1 MSNLGGYQLLT
12 TAAKKVGGPR
22 NLVLLIAGTS
32 VLVYKCGEIVVSKVT
47 TEVIKMKYAKKR
59 LGNEISGEVYIV
71 KSFGISDEGLQFKVN
86 EQFKVLET
94 DGDAVLI
101 EKIGDMNNPY
111 FISGDFLKEISDYT
125 N

>member
-12 TAAKKVGGPR
+12 TAAKKVGGPG
-22 NLVLLIAGTS
+22 NLVLLIAGAGA
-32 VLVYKCGEIVVSKVT
+32 LVYKCSEIVVSKVA
-47 TEVIKMKYAKKR
+47 TEVIKTKYSKNR
-59 LGNEISGEVYIV
+59 FGDELSGEVYIV

-86 EQFKVLET
+86 EWFKVLEA

-111 FISGDFLKEISDYT
+111 FKSGDFLKAISDYT

>member
-12 TAAKKVGGPR
+12 AAAKKVGGPR
-22 NLVLLIAGTS
+22 NLVLLIAGTGA
-32 VLVYKCGEIVVSKVT
+32 LVYKCSEIVVFKVA
-47 TEVIKMKYAKKR
+47 TEVIKMKNAKKR
-59 LGNEISGEVYIV
+59 LGDELGGEVYIV

-86 EQFKVLET
+86 ERFKVLEV
-94 DGDAVLI
+94 DGNAVLI
-101 EKIGDMNNPY
+101 EKIGDINNPY

>member
-12 TAAKKVGGPR
+12 IAAKKVGGPR
-22 NLVLLIAGTS
+22 NLVLLIAGTGA
-32 VLVYKCGEIVVSKVT
+32 LVYKCSEIVVPKVA

-59 LGNEISGEVYIV
+59 LGVKLGGEVYIV

-86 EQFKVLET
+86 ERFKVLEA

-101 EKIGDMNNPY
+101 EKIGDINNPY

>member
-1 MSNLGGYQLLT
+1 MLT
-12 TAAKKVGGPR
+12 TAEKKVGGPR
-22 NLVLLIAGTS
+22 NLVLLIAGS
-32 VLVYKCGEIVVSKVT
+32 GALVYKCGEIVVYKMA

-59 LGNEISGEVYIV
+59 SGNELGGEVYIV

-86 EQFKVLET
+86 EKFRVLEV

-111 FISGDFLKEISDYT
+111 FISGDFLKEISDYK

>member
-12 TAAKKVGGPR
+12 TAAKKVGRPR
-22 NLVLLIAGTS
+22 NLVLLIAGTGA
-32 VLVYKCGEIVVSKVT
+32 LVYKCGEIVVSKVA

-59 LGNEISGEVYIV
+59 LENELSGEVYIV

-86 EQFKVLET
+86 EQFKVLEA

>member
-1 MSNLGGYQLLT
+1 M
-12 TAAKKVGGPR
+12 
-22 NLVLLIAGTS
+22 
-32 VLVYKCGEIVVSKVT
+32 VYKCGEIVVSKVA
-47 TEVIKMKYAKKR
+47 TEVIKTKYSKNR
-59 LGNEISGEVYIV
+59 LGNELGGEVYIV

-86 EQFKVLET
+86 ERFKVLEA